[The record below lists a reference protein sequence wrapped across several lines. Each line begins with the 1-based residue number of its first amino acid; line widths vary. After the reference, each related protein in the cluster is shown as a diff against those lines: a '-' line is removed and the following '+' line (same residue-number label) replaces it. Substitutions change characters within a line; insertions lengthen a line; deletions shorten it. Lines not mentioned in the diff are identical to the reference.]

1 MDQSMQHMLL
11 ILAGLVVAA
20 GLGYF
25 VGYDH
30 GFEKVT
36 AAPAGSAFEVSTV
49 SSAADVMARIIGNWQ
64 SMEDPAFTRE
74 IRNDGVVVDRYT
86 GTAGEEGFWM
96 VFTKEIP
103 NESFTGELEDGAVYL
118 ALSMGEE
125 EKYYFKVTEA
135 SGDSLELIYL
145 DRGGALSFTRI
156 P

>member
-1 MDQSMQHMLL
+1 MQHMLL
-11 ILAGLVVAA
+11 ILAGLVIAA

-30 GFEKVT
+30 GFEKMAV
-36 AAPAGSAFEVSTV
+36 APEESAFEASTV
-49 SSAADVMARIIGNWQ
+49 SSAADVMARVIGNWQ
-64 SMEDPAFTRE
+64 STEDPAFTRE
-74 IRNDGVVVDRYT
+74 IRNDGVVVDRYE
-86 GTAGEEGFWM
+86 GAADAEGFWM

-103 NESFTGELEDGAVYL
+103 NESFAGELEDGAVYL
-118 ALSMGEE
+118 SLSMGED
-125 EKYYFKVTEA
+125 EKYHFKVTEA